1 MLRLSI
7 RVVFLKYS
15 PLSLFTRLTPD
26 LPVFVET
33 LLPLGNLHSHK
44 SELAEC
50 DRTWGGAVHTLVVSL
65 PVTALITLDFS

>member
-15 PLSLFTRLTPD
+15 HFFTRLTPD